1 MSFIKNFINN
11 LAFCAMCFILISA
24 SSICFMLSFDKDLGS
39 SASLIIRVMACIIF
53 GMEVLAWIYVS
64 YKAAKGELYEW
75 DIKGFQKIE
84 GF

>member
-1 MSFIKNFINN
+1 MSFIKN
-11 LAFCAMCFILISA
+11 LACCAMCFILISA

-64 YKAAKGELYEW
+64 YKAAKGELYE
-75 DIKGFQKIE
+75 
-84 GF
+84 